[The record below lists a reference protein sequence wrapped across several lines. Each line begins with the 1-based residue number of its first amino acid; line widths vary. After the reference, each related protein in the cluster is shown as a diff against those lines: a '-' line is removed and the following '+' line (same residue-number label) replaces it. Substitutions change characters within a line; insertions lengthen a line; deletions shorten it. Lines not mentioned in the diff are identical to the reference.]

1 VDPADQRRALRLY
14 ESGRREGSFETG
26 IQRALQ
32 FVLASPKFVFRV
44 EREPAGTA
52 GRAPFRISDTELA
65 SQLSFFLWST
75 IPDDALLDTAAR
87 GRLGTPAVVEREVR
101 RMLADRRS
109 DAIVSNFVGQWL
121 QLRNIRALQPNSD
134 DFPDFDD
141 NLRSAFRRE
150 TELLFR
156 SIMDEDR
163 SVVDLLTADYTFVN
177 ERLARHYGIRGV
189 YGSHFRRV
197 RVSDDRRRGLLGHGG
212 ILALTSHATRT
223 SPVLRGKWVL
233 ENVLGTPPP
242 PPPPN
247 VPALKENEK
256 GQKPRTM
263 REQLAEHRTN
273 PACASCH
280 KVMDPIGFAMENFDA
295 VGAWRTVEGGSRIDA
310 SGELADGTRVDG
322 VVELRR
328 ALAQRPDVFVGA
340 MVEKL
345 MIYALGRGLT
355 SHDMPAVRA
364 IVRAARPAGYRFS
377 SLVLGVVTS
386 TPFQMRL
393 RSADVPSGQRAE

>member
-1 VDPADQRRALRLY
+1 
-14 ESGRREGSFETG
+14 
-26 IQRALQ
+26 
-32 FVLASPKFVFRV
+32 
-44 EREPAGTA
+44 
-52 GRAPFRISDTELA
+52 
-65 SQLSFFLWST
+65 
-75 IPDDALLDTAAR
+75 
-87 GRLGTPAVVEREVR
+87 
-101 RMLADRRS
+101 MLADKRS
-109 DAIVSNFVGQWL
+109 DAIISNFVGQWL

-141 NLRSAFRRE
+141 NLRAAFRRE

-156 SIMDEDR
+156 SVMDEDR

-197 RVSDDRRRGLLGHGG
+197 PVRDERRQGLLGHGG

-247 VPALKENEK
+247 VPALKENEE

-263 REQLAEHRTN
+263 REQLAEHRAN

-295 VGAWRTVEGGSRIDA
+295 VGAWRTAEGGTRIDA

-328 ALAQRPDVFVGA
+328 ALTQRPEVFVGA
-340 MVEKL
+340 MVEKM

-355 SHDMPAVRA
+355 SHDMPAVRT
-364 IVRAARPAGYRFS
+364 IVRNARPQGYTFS
-377 SLVLGVVTS
+377 ALVLGVVTS
-386 TPFQMRL
+386 QPFQMRL
-393 RSADVPSGQRAE
+393 RAATVPSGQRAE